1 MRIILT
7 CTCVEYKSKNDNI
20 TENTEY
26 QLSENCD
33 TLIYS
38 FEGHNGKMIYNS
50 FSKVLQFM
58 PGDIVAVDIK
68 KLEKEE

>member
-1 MRIILT
+1 MRILLT
-7 CTCVEYKSKNDNI
+7 CTRIEYEP
-20 TENTEY
+20 ENH
-26 QLSENCD
+26 

-38 FEGHNGKMIYNS
+38 FEDHSGKMIYNS

-68 KLEKEE
+68 KLEKED

>member
-7 CTCVEYKSKNDNI
+7 CICVEYKSKNDNI
-20 TENTEY
+20 PENTEY

-38 FEGHNGKMIYNS
+38 FEGYNGKMIYNS
-50 FSKVLQFM
+50 FSKVL
-58 PGDIVAVDIK
+58 
-68 KLEKEE
+68 